1 MGWSQCRGRGG
12 AALDVLGQPSI
23 EKIRRPSALCGTT
36 GVIADP
42 SVLRTLRQAAA
53 FDRMAAI
60 QLRRIA
66 VIEPHLADRLRHIAN
81 QLEADAAD
89 MERHLSGN

>member
-1 MGWSQCRGRGG
+1 MGDLMPEPTYVGDD
-12 AALDVLGQPSI
+12 LPVLG
-23 EKIRRPSALCGTT
+23 KITNVISDPALLHTF
-36 GVIADP
+36 
-42 SVLRTLRQAAA
+42 RQAAA

-66 VIEPHLADRLRHIAN
+66 VMEPHLADRLRHIAN

-89 MERHLSGN
+89 MERHLSDN